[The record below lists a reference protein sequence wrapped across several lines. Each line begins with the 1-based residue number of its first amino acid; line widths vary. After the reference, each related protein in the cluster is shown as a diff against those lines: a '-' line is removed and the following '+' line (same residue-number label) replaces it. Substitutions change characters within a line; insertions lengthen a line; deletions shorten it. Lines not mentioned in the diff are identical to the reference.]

1 MSHYATAFF
10 SAVIAALLAVAVAIT
25 VMDNSAQQKIE
36 QVRVDEFNAGWM
48 DGYKDGKAGY

>member
-10 SAVIAALLAVAVAIT
+10 SAIIAALLAVAVAIT
-25 VMDNSAQQKIE
+25 VMDNSAQQRIE